1 MVWVLT
7 LSVLDPLIL
16 LSDIRF
22 NKEAAKDIEN
32 KVRYEPENLS
42 QSKNLGRIP
51 ETGMKVVNSDSE
63 IQKCNFR

>member
-1 MVWVLT
+1 M
-7 LSVLDPLIL
+7 L

-42 QSKNLGRIP
+42 QSKNLGQIP
-51 ETGMKVVNSDSE
+51 ETGMTMVNSDSKL
-63 IQKCNFR
+63 QKCNFSLMAMLKS

>member
-7 LSVLDPLIL
+7 LSVPFCDLLIL
-16 LSDIRF
+16 PSDIRF

-51 ETGMKVVNSDSE
+51 ETGKKVVSS
-63 IQKCNFR
+63 